1 MPAEGYEYEV
11 HALRNCRFKK
21 LVLFF
26 TINNLSKVE
35 NCNIFVGT
43 LYFAYQPG
51 PPYSTLYLIYTQLA
65 DTSTHTLTHF
75 PSECDFIITI
85 VVASSFAVYF

>member
-1 MPAEGYEYEV
+1 MY
-11 HALRNCRFKK
+11 L
-21 LVLFF
+21 
-26 TINNLSKVE
+26 
-35 NCNIFVGT
+35 VGT

-85 VVASSFAVYF
+85 VVASSFAVYFWGPGRSEQWVRINITRMENYAKNCMS

>member
-1 MPAEGYEYEV
+1 
-11 HALRNCRFKK
+11 
-21 LVLFF
+21 
-26 TINNLSKVE
+26 
-35 NCNIFVGT
+35 VGT